1 MNINV
6 SIIDQQVRA
15 LAEIQGPRFADELNI
30 KNDEQ
35 KARSAA
41 FVLLTLKTLL
51 DLSAEETFECLTE
64 GGNDFGVD
72 AIHLSDVVD
81 GEFTATLV
89 QSKYKQKLEGTSNFE
104 ETGVIKSIQAI
115 KYLFNPS
122 AIMTVNKRL
131 EVRVEEIR
139 ALIREGNLP
148 RVRFILCNNGLK
160 WTNQAQQLIDHERF
174 PERVHFEH
182 VNHDILIGL
191 MQAAKPVQ
199 DTLRLSGKAIVEDF
213 NFIRVMVGKVPVTE
227 IAELLRRHGDRL
239 LERNIRR
246 YLGLVGNRVNE
257 GIRQTLNDPA
267 QRPSF
272 YFYNNGLTLT
282 CKKFDYN
289 ALQGDNYQVRVE
301 GLQIINGGQTC
312 KTIEATLAGLVGE
325 QQDLDKAF
333 VLVRLYQLPAEGP
346 ELVRQITYATNSQNP
361 VDLRDLRSND
371 PIQKQLELSVSQLGF
386 SYRRQRSDTAIRP
399 SDITTATAA
408 EAVLSVW
415 RRRPHQAKFMSRE
428 HFGKLYPVIFN
439 ANLNGAQ
446 LVIATLLFRFAEN
459 RRKRPPE
466 GSPAFVPY
474 ASCYI
479 AMLMGRYLLEDMKS
493 TQGELDHRNFT
504 EARAL
509 VETKS
514 EEYFAKALEA
524 IQEALKKLYGD
535 TPVSLQRLSAT
546 FRRED
551 LIEFLN
557 MDEMISELLG
567 LSDPPTVPLVQPP
580 TS

>member
-15 LAEIQGPRFADELNI
+15 LAETLAPRLADELSI
-30 KNDEQ
+30 KNDEH

-51 DLSAEETFECLTE
+51 DLSQDEAFDCLTE
-64 GGNDFGVD
+64 GGSDFGVD

-122 AIMTVNKRL
+122 AVMSVNKRL
-131 EVRVEEIR
+131 EARVEEIR

-148 RVRFILCNNGLK
+148 RVRFILCNNGLI
-160 WTNQAQQLIDHERF
+160 WTTQAQQLIDHEQF
-174 PERVHFEH
+174 PDRVRFEH
-182 VNHDILIGL
+182 ANHDSLVAL

-213 NFIRVMVGKVPVTE
+213 NFIRVMVGKVPVSE
-227 IAELLRRHGDRL
+227 IADLLRRHGDRL

-246 YLGLVGNRVNE
+246 YLGLLGNRVNE
-257 GIRQTLNDPA
+257 GIRQTLSDPA

-289 ALQGDNYQVRVE
+289 ALQGDNYQVRVD

-312 KTIEATLAGLVGE
+312 KTIEATLTALAGD
-325 QQDLDKAF
+325 QKDLDKAF
-333 VLVRLYQLPAEGP
+333 VLVRLYQLPTEGP
-346 ELVRQITYATNSQNP
+346 ELVQQITYATNSQNP

-371 PIQKQLELSVSQLGF
+371 AVQQKLELSIEQLGYT
-386 SYRRQRSDTAIRP
+386 YRRKRSDTPPKA

-415 RRRPHQAKFMSRE
+415 RKRPHQAKFMSRE
-428 HFGKLYPVIFN
+428 HFGKLYEVIFSSS
-439 ANLNGAQ
+439 LNGAQ
-446 LVIATLLFRFAEN
+446 VVAATMLFRFAEN

-466 GSPAFVPY
+466 GSPNFIPY
-474 ASCYI
+474 ASCYV
-479 AMLMGRYLLEDMKS
+479 AMLMGRYLLEDAKI
-493 TQGELDHRNFT
+493 ELAALDHRNFASVKDLI
-504 EARAL
+504 EKN
-509 VETKS
+509 VETYYS
-514 EEYFAKALEA
+514 RAVEA
-524 IQEALKKLYGD
+524 IKTALAALYKDQE
-535 TPVSLQRLSAT
+535 VSLQRLSAT

-551 LIEFLN
+551 LIEFL
-557 MDEMISELLG
+557 DVPKSGAELLV
-567 LSDPPTVPLVQPP
+567 PPATSPVTTPQP
-580 TS
+580 